1 MGSRLMFGPR
11 KADRSVLQKLKELN
25 WAMVLTLAVIAGIG
39 IAMQYS
45 VAFGSFDPYALR
57 QLIRFTAMLL
67 LLLVI
72 ALVDI
77 RVWMTLAYPTYLAG
91 LVLLVAVELF
101 GFSGKGGQRWL
112 DLGVMTLQPSE
123 LMKIGVIMALAR
135 YFHGLTAHQARQ
147 IKSLI
152 LPVLMLA
159 IPAVLIIRQPDLG
172 TALMLLLGGIAV
184 IFLAGAR
191 LWLFVTGAVVGV
203 AAIPVIWNLLR
214 PYQKE
219 RVLTFL
225 NPERDPLGAGYQILQ
240 SKIALGSGGLFG
252 KGFMEGTQ
260 SHLNFVPE
268 MKTDFIFTVL
278 AEEFGVVGGV
288 GLLCLYLVLLG
299 YAALIAVSS
308 RSQFGRLLALGLAFA
323 LFLYVFINMAM
334 VMGLVPVVGVP
345 LPLVSYGGSAMLTMM
360 VAYGLILSVALNRRL
375 SIPRKHPFG

>member
-11 KADRSVLQKLKELN
+11 KADRSVLQKLSELN
-25 WAMVLTLAVIAGIG
+25 WAMVLTLSVIAGIG

-45 VAFGSFDPYALR
+45 VAFGSFDPFALR

-77 RVWMTLAYPTYLAG
+77 RIWMTLAYPAYLAG
-91 LVLLVAVELF
+91 LVLLVAVEFF

-147 IKSLI
+147 LKSLV
-152 LPVLMLA
+152 LPVLILA
-159 IPAVLIIRQPDLG
+159 IPAILVIRQPDLG
-172 TALMLLLGGIAV
+172 TAMMLLLGGIAV

-191 LWLFVTGAVVGV
+191 PWLFVTGAIAGI

-308 RSQFGRLLALGLAFA
+308 RNQFGRLLALGLAFA

-360 VAYGLILSVALNRRL
+360 IAYGLILSVALNRRL